1 MFLMTFVDGKERMYK
16 AKDHECWVDKMNQAM
31 NLSLHQA
38 LFAYNC
44 SREHVSE
51 RTERTNL
58 AGSEKPSQSSGQACL
73 TASPDVESLF
83 AGYITARVDKRL
95 ATNGTRNFICLN

>member
-1 MFLMTFVDGKERMYK
+1 
-16 AKDHECWVDKMNQAM
+16 MNQAM

-83 AGYITARVDKRL
+83 AGYITARVDKRR
-95 ATNGTRNFICLN
+95 ATNGTGVGIQPYATNYSRFYGWIA